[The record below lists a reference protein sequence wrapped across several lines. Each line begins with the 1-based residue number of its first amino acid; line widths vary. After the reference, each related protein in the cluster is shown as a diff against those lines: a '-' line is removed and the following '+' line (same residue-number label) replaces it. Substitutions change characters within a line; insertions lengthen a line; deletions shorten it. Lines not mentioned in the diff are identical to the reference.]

1 MRRYALRDDQWDR
14 IKDILPGREGHVG
27 VTAKDN
33 RLFLE
38 AVLWRVRTGL
48 PWRDLP
54 SEFGNWNSIFQ
65 RFRRWVRAGVFE
77 RIFERLSGQPD
88 FEYVLIDGTIVTAHQ
103 KASGAKGGTQNQ
115 AIGRSRGGLTTK
127 IVALVD
133 ALGNLVRFV
142 LLPGQRHDTV
152 GVPPLI
158 EGVAFGALL
167 GDKAFDADWLRA
179 DLDGRGAAAVIP
191 PRANRKA
198 SLDYDKAMYRWRHL
212 IENYFAKL
220 KEFRAIATRYD
231 KTDTS
236 FRANIFLAAAVIA
249 AR

>member
-1 MRRYALRDDQWDR
+1 VVDRDRFVVSDAVWE
-14 IKDILPGREGHVG
+14 KVAPLLPGKASDRG

-103 KASGAKGGTQNQ
+103 KASGAKGG
-115 AIGRSRGGLTTK
+115 AK
-127 IVALVD
+127 I
-133 ALGNLVRFV
+133 R
-142 LLPGQRHDTV
+142 P
-152 GVPPLI
+152 
-158 EGVAFGALL
+158 
-167 GDKAFDADWLRA
+167 
-179 DLDGRGAAAVIP
+179 
-191 PRANRKA
+191 
-198 SLDYDKAMYRWRHL
+198 
-212 IENYFAKL
+212 
-220 KEFRAIATRYD
+220 
-231 KTDTS
+231 
-236 FRANIFLAAAVIA
+236 LAARAVA
-249 AR
+249 